1 MSDFAISLMVFFC
14 LLDSP
19 DFRPPFLPLA
29 FASSLLLTGIRSSL
43 ATTASP
49 PFLHTKKEPKSG

>member
-1 MSDFAISLMVFFC
+1 MVFFC

-29 FASSLLLTGIRSSL
+29 FASSLLLTGIRSFL